1 MQYSTCARGRIAAPA
16 SFSTQISLHVHATHA
31 AVRSHV
37 RVLVEGRR
45 ESLYVTFKFV
55 FVAAVIAFLAVEGIA
70 LALQERRIRR
80 LEEQTWKVRLKHE

>member
-1 MQYSTCARGRIAAPA
+1 M
-16 SFSTQISLHVHATHA
+16 
-31 AVRSHV
+31 
-37 RVLVEGRR
+37 
-45 ESLYVTFKFV
+45 TFKFV